1 MCLAEMNIR
10 ALRQNA
16 QFVVAVRGLEPF
28 WQTRRR
34 AQLELQ
40 SFSARQQGRIEATP

>member
-16 QFVVAVRGLEPF
+16 QFVVGVRGFVPV
-28 WQTRRR
+28 WRTRRR
-34 AQLELQ
+34 ARLKLQ
-40 SFSARQQGRIEATP
+40 SFFVRQQGRIEATP